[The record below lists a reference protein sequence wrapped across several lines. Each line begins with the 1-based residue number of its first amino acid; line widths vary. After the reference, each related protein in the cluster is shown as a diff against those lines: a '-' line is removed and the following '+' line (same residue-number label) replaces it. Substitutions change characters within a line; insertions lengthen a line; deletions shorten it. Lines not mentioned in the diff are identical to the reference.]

1 MALLPCVVAWWFAR
15 KRLSFAWQIKWCVL
29 SSVVSMMGIILCL
42 VETGMQTEA
51 NAIFVPIIMSM
62 QNKRTAFKARFA
74 ENLKIDGKHCQ

>member
-1 MALLPCVVAWWFAR
+1 
-15 KRLSFAWQIKWCVL
+15 
-29 SSVVSMMGIILCL
+29 MMGIILCL
-42 VETGMQTEA
+42 VETGMKTEA